1 MSLIEILAIAVG
13 LSVDAFTASV
23 SKGLSMCGRRN
34 FRTAFAYGI
43 AFGFFQTL
51 MPIIGY
57 FIGEEL
63 AGLLA
68 GFAKYLVFLC
78 FIVLG
83 AKTFIDAFRKDDEG
97 RMHDDAVHFLE
108 LASLAVATSIDA
120 LAVGFSF
127 ALLEASILTSALVI
141 GLVTFSLCFAGV
153 LLGCMLGS
161 RVKKIASCIGGGLLI
176 LLAVKVIL
184 GD

>member
-13 LSVDAFTASV
+13 LSVDAFTISV
-23 SKGLSMCGRRN
+23 SKGLAMCGRRN
-34 FRTAFAYGI
+34 FRAAFAYGI

-68 GFAKYLVFLC
+68 RFAKYLVFLC

-83 AKTFIDAFRKDDEG
+83 ARTLLDAFRKDDEG
-97 RMHDDAVHFLE
+97 KTHGEAINLLE

-120 LAVGFSF
+120 LAVGFGF
-127 ALLEASILTSALVI
+127 AFMEVSILTSAIII
-141 GLVTFSLCFAGV
+141 GLVTFSLCFIGL

-161 RVKKIASCIGGGLLI
+161 RVKKISSCIGGGLLI
-176 LLAVKVIL
+176 ILAIKVIL